1 MEDDLS
7 RGKPIYK
14 DLLKAS
20 NSALFAG
27 IEIHNKPLVEF
38 RYQSVVI
45 LIIIAWEHLLKAYVY
60 KFMDKKLLYENK
72 TNKENKKITRSFKNI
87 LDIVKY
93 NVNEKYNNNK
103 FDVIY
108 ENIKA
113 LYSYRNE
120 YVHYFTNEMEPII
133 FMLIYKSVL
142 LYNDFIKKHFD
153 IDITLKDSLFI
164 MPIGFKLPLNP
175 IDYLKQDYNKR
186 SNKFVNQIIQSIRN
200 LNKNGIQESILI
212 SFSLSINK
220 GNKNAD
226 LIAKIDKYNEKAI
239 TLRQSVRITDNPNA
253 PEFRFNSDL
262 PPLGYYE
269 LRDKIKFKYPNVRCG
284 KLYNKIMQEKIKT
297 NDNLCRINYLDPNNK
312 LSSKKYFYFEEA
324 VDVFIEEYKRQERY
338 L

>member
-1 MEDDLS
+1 MLVYSLSFMEDDLS

-120 YVHYFTNEMEPII
+120 YVHYFTNEM
-133 FMLIYKSVL
+133 
-142 LYNDFIKKHFD
+142 
-153 IDITLKDSLFI
+153 
-164 MPIGFKLPLNP
+164 
-175 IDYLKQDYNKR
+175 
-186 SNKFVNQIIQSIRN
+186 
-200 LNKNGIQESILI
+200 
-212 SFSLSINK
+212 
-220 GNKNAD
+220 
-226 LIAKIDKYNEKAI
+226 
-239 TLRQSVRITDNPNA
+239 
-253 PEFRFNSDL
+253 
-262 PPLGYYE
+262 
-269 LRDKIKFKYPNVRCG
+269 
-284 KLYNKIMQEKIKT
+284 
-297 NDNLCRINYLDPNNK
+297 
-312 LSSKKYFYFEEA
+312 
-324 VDVFIEEYKRQERY
+324 
-338 L
+338 